1 MHNTVFICAC
11 DSWVYFGKSCPLLLA
26 SHSFRKQWH
35 LGLSNIH
42 KDFHFPSKWPPW
54 KLLYDTESSSLCL
67 SSSKEWWSS
76 QSLKENVWDIIM
88 KISIRNSF
96 KREEINHTDFRG
108 KLSGQLKCVSFRLSF
123 YATKQ
128 TFLKIGRYYFCLVLS
143 IYHSHFLPASVLILN

>member
-1 MHNTVFICAC
+1 MHNTAFICAC

-54 KLLYDTESSSLCL
+54 KLLYDTKSSSLCL

-76 QSLKENVWDIIM
+76 QSLKENVWDMIM
-88 KISIRNSF
+88 KINIRNSF

-108 KLSGQLKCVSFRLSF
+108 KLSGHVFHSDYLFMPRSRP
-123 YATKQ
+123 
-128 TFLKIGRYYFCLVLS
+128 FLKLEGITFVWYWVFITLIFYPPL
-143 IYHSHFLPASVLILN
+143 FLH